1 MIDRVK
7 QVFSAFQDFIANLT
21 YSILQK
27 TGLDV
32 FYQKYPKRFFT
43 VLSIILVVLFLS
55 VTVYGKVFIKKAVIP
70 QREIY
75 NFDLDQDL
83 LPPAEPLFREEYYL
97 SREQKEKWSDEDI
110 QEWFTIPNEYMI
122 EKLHDDNTRLIQG
135 IMEGSP

>member
-21 YSILQK
+21 YSILHK

-32 FYQKYPKRFFT
+32 FYKKYPKRFFT
-43 VLSIILVVLFLS
+43 VLSIILVALFLS

-83 LPPAEPLFREEYYL
+83 LTPAEPLFREEYYL

>member
-21 YSILQK
+21 YSILHK

-43 VLSIILVVLFLS
+43 VLSIILVALFLS

>member
-1 MIDRVK
+1 VIDRVK
-7 QVFSAFQDFIANLT
+7 QVFSAFQDFIVNLT
-21 YSILQK
+21 YSILHK

-43 VLSIILVVLFLS
+43 VLSIILVALFLS

>member
-7 QVFSAFQDFIANLT
+7 QVFSAFQDFIVNLT
-21 YSILQK
+21 YSILHK

-43 VLSIILVVLFLS
+43 VLSIILVALFLS

>member
-21 YSILQK
+21 YSILHK

>member
-7 QVFSAFQDFIANLT
+7 QVFSAFQDFIVNLT
-21 YSILQK
+21 YSILHK

-43 VLSIILVVLFLS
+43 VLSIILVALFLS

-97 SREQKEKWSDEDI
+97 SREQKEKWSDEGI